1 VGSLRRY
8 LSLTALSWVGDH
20 LFQLAQGLLVLR
32 LTGSGAWV
40 GAVVAIGRVGSI
52 AGLFGG
58 VLADRWSRP
67 LLLAA
72 CNLVSGACSLGLG
85 VLAWAGV
92 VEPWHILVLSGAAGL
107 AVEIGQGAALALIGD
122 FAGPEAYRIA
132 VSRYSGTYHACR
144 VIGPLAGGLII
155 SATSL
160 ASGFAINAVSFV
172 PVAIFLFLARGI
184 HRPRPSGP
192 VSFTGELAEAIRA
205 MARERAM
212 WAGPVLIS
220 CLTALLFLPHV
231 GLLPAVAAR
240 LGSGAQAL
248 ATLAA
253 VGGAGA
259 SIAAMLYRP
268 GEGTHAR
275 VTVAAVLSALGLVG
289 LGAASGLPAACAAI
303 FVAQAAGIIVW
314 VECSSAIHTRAPSEL
329 RSRILAINRALY
341 SFAASIGLMLFG
353 MLADWR
359 GIGQSVLLQ
368 GALLLVLV
376 APSIRML
383 RRAPERA
390 SISG

>member
-1 VGSLRRY
+1 MGSLRRY
-8 LSLTALSWVGDH
+8 LTLTALSWVGDH
-20 LFQLAQGLLVLR
+20 LFQLAQGLLVLG

-40 GAVVAIGRVGSI
+40 GAVVAIGRIGSI

-72 CNLVSGACSLGLG
+72 CNVVSGACSLGLG
-85 VLAWAGV
+85 LLAWSGEV
-92 VEPWHILVLSGAAGL
+92 QPWHILVLSAAAGL
-107 AVEIGQGAALALIGD
+107 ATEIGQGAALALIGD

-132 VSRYSGTYHACR
+132 VSRYSGTYHVCR

-155 SATSL
+155 GATSL
-160 ASGFAINAVSFV
+160 ASGFALNAVSFV
-172 PVAIFLFLARGI
+172 PIALFLVLARGI
-184 HRPRPSGP
+184 HRPQPAGP
-192 VSFTGELAEAIRA
+192 VSFTGELAEAIRY
-205 MARERAM
+205 MAHERAI

-240 LGSGAQAL
+240 LGSGAQSL

-268 GEGTHAR
+268 GEGSRAR
-275 VTVAAVLSALGLVG
+275 VTVAAFLSGLGLLG
-289 LGAASGLPAACAAI
+289 LGAAGELTTACAAI
-303 FVAQAAGIIVW
+303 FVCQAAGIIVW
-314 VECSSAIHTRAPSEL
+314 VECSSSIHTRAPSEL

-341 SFAASIGLMLFG
+341 SLAASIGMMLFG

-359 GIGQSVLLQ
+359 GIGDSVLVQ
-368 GALLLVLV
+368 GALLLLLV

-383 RRAPERA
+383 SRAPVRA
-390 SISG
+390 IS